1 MIRIIGVGSP
11 FGDDAAGLRA
21 ARRIAKDPPA
31 GIEVVLADRPGIAL
45 VDLLR
50 DASAAIVIDAVRSGR
65 ALGTIHDLDL
75 GEVARLAGRRF
86 TSHDASLP
94 EALALAEALGHELR
108 GRFLGVEI
116 GEPRTESVGAQGFS
130 AAVDEGLRELTA
142 RARRWAGVLA
152 PQRRFGRTP
161 SLRLR

>member
-21 ARRIAKDPPA
+21 ARRIAQDPPP
-31 GIEVVLADRPGIAL
+31 GIEVVLADRWGIAL
-45 VDLLR
+45 IELLR
-50 DASAAIVIDAVRSGR
+50 DASPAIVIDAVRSGG
-65 ALGTIHDLDL
+65 ALGMIHDLDL

-94 EALALAEALGHELR
+94 EALALAEALGHEVR

-116 GEPRTESVGAQGFS
+116 GEPCAQSVVAQGLS
-130 AAVDEGLRELTA
+130 AAVDDGLRELTA

-152 PQRRFGRTP
+152 PQRRRDRTP
-161 SLRLR
+161 STRLK